1 MLYVMLE
8 LQMSILYIYMKIDFI
23 WTAAMLTYTF
33 ISYTSLKLTI
43 FTIRYYSD
51 KNTINLKRMLL
62 YIENPI

>member
-1 MLYVMLE
+1 
-8 LQMSILYIYMKIDFI
+8 MKIDFI

-62 YIENPI
+62 YIENPV

>member
-62 YIENPI
+62 YIENPV

>member
-1 MLYVMLE
+1 
-8 LQMSILYIYMKIDFI
+8 MSILYIYMKIDFI

-62 YIENPI
+62 YIENPV